1 VASDLYDTSLCSLL
15 TPPRTSRLGLYFP
28 VRDAEGLRSF
38 FYAIL
43 AFDIETPMLLLDYY
57 AASPVV

>member
-1 VASDLYDTSLCSLL
+1 MASDLYDTSLCSLL

-28 VRDAEGLRSF
+28 VTDAEGLRSF
-38 FYAIL
+38 FYGIL
-43 AFDIETPMLLLDYY
+43 AFEIETPILVLDYY